1 MSTRF
6 FQAESLEFIVSN
18 QKKIVELARE
28 AEDKLQAE
36 CEHLKIRSDV
46 LEKDKRYLENENEK
60 LGFRLQQ
67 QIVEFEKARSKSLE
81 QEVKMT
87 QLTDQ
92 IMQLKIQ
99 HGHEYENKLD
109 RELQRVR

>member
-1 MSTRF
+1 
-6 FQAESLEFIVSN
+6 
-18 QKKIVELARE
+18 
-28 AEDKLQAE
+28 
-36 CEHLKIRSDV
+36 
-46 LEKDKRYLENENEK
+46 
-60 LGFRLQQ
+60 
-67 QIVEFEKARSKSLE
+67 
-81 QEVKMT
+81 MT